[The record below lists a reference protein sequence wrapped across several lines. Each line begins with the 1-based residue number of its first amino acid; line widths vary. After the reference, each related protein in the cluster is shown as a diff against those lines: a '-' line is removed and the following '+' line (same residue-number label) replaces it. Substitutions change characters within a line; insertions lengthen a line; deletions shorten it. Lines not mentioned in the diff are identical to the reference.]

1 MSKDEKNTLERI
13 RIAAENEFLNRG
25 FRQASLRN
33 IVKTAGVTTGA
44 FYGYYSSKEELFS
57 DLVDASYRYL
67 IDTYQRA
74 LNYFAQLPPEQQPEQ
89 MGKISGNCMR
99 EMLLYMFE
107 HRNSFRLLLQC
118 ADGTR
123 YAAMIDELVELEVES
138 THQYY
143 TVLEKLGHTVVYI
156 DERLEHILVTGL
168 MNAYFE
174 IILHDM
180 SMDDAKRYLNELNDF
195 YLAGWKKL
203 WSSNAL

>member
-13 RIAAENEFLNRG
+13 HIAAENEFLNRG

-74 LNYFAQLPPEQQPEQ
+74 LSYFAQLPPEQQPEQ

-203 WSSNAL
+203 WRSNAL